1 MIKYCKILPK
11 HAKSLSELDTVCL
24 SVPWS
29 YESFLKESKNP
40 LAHYVIAEDG
50 EKVVGYCGYWQVADE
65 GQITNIAVLPEYRR
79 QKIAH
84 KMLSLAIQNAK
95 ICGLFSL
102 SLEVRES
109 NSAAISLYEGFG
121 FKRVGCRK
129 NYYKSPNEA
138 AVLMELNLKGQND
151 G

>member
-1 MIKYCKILPK
+1 MITYSEILPK
-11 HAKSLSELDTVCL
+11 HIEGLSRLDRVCF

-29 YESFLKESKNP
+29 FESFSKELKNP
-40 LAHYVIAEDG
+40 LAHYVIAEDA

-121 FKRVGCRK
+121 FKRVGYRK
-129 NYYKSPNEA
+129 NYYKNPDEA